1 MLGLASPNAKGLLAT
16 VYDGDMTNP
25 TIAITYARVSTGR
38 QAELGASLAEQ
49 ARATAELVA
58 RKGWQLGQQY
68 VDAGKSGTTT
78 TGRNELK
85 AALAALK
92 AKQANVLVVS
102 HLSRLARSTVD
113 LCQIMQTARK
123 QNWQLVILDLGV
135 DTSTPAGELLASV
148 VGTVAQYE
156 SRIIGERSRVGHAA
170 LKAKGNRAG
179 QKPIL
184 PQSLR
189 LDIATRV
196 TRGESL
202 TRIAES
208 LNEAK
213 TPTAKGGRW
222 YPSTVSHVAKSV
234 GVDRE
239 LEAAQ

>member
-1 MLGLASPNAKGLLAT
+1 
-16 VYDGDMTNP
+16 MTNP

-49 ARATAELVA
+49 ARATAELVN
-58 RKGWQLGQQY
+58 RKGWQLGKQF
-68 VDAGKSGTTT
+68 VDAGKSGTSI
-78 TGRNELK
+78 TGRLELK
-85 AALAALK
+85 AALAELK
-92 AKQANVLVVS
+92 AGRANALVVS

-170 LKAKGNRAG
+170 LKAKGKRAG

-189 LDIATRV
+189 LEIANQV
-196 TRGESL
+196 ARGESL
-202 TRIAES
+202 SSIARG
-208 LNEAK
+208 LNATN

-222 YPSTVSHVAKSV
+222 YPSTVAHIAKSV

-239 LEAAQ
+239 LEAVK

>member
-1 MLGLASPNAKGLLAT
+1 
-16 VYDGDMTNP
+16 MTK

-49 ARATAELVA
+49 ARATAELVT

-113 LCQIMQTARK
+113 LCKIMQIARK

-156 SRIIGERSRVGHAA
+156 SRIIGERARVGHAA
-170 LKAKGNRAG
+170 LKAKGGRAG
-179 QKPIL
+179 QKPLL
-184 PQSLR
+184 PETLR
-189 LDIATRV
+189 QQIAQRV
-196 TRGESL
+196 ASGEVLSK
-202 TRIAES
+202 IADS
-208 LNEAK
+208 LNATQ
-213 TPTAKGGRW
+213 TPTARGGKW
-222 YPSTVSHVAKSV
+222 YASTVAHVAKSV
-234 GVDRE
+234 NIDNQLV
-239 LEAAQ
+239 AVAQ